1 MFIYIILFMLN
12 NSIVLGSGSPRRKQ
26 LLNELGFQLEIVSLD
41 IDESYPT
48 DLPSSFV
55 ALFVA
60 EKKMEALNILKTDN
74 QLLLTA
80 DTTVIFADTILGKP
94 IDENNAKEMLQ
105 LLSNQTHT
113 VNTGV
118 VISFE
123 GKTEKISCFT
133 EVQFNL
139 LSPNQIDFYI
149 ANFHPFDKA
158 GSYGIQDWFGLVGI
172 KSINGSY
179 TNVVGLPTDEC
190 FKAIQRIV
198 G

>member
-1 MFIYIILFMLN
+1 MVA

-26 LLNELGFQLEIVSLD
+26 LLTELGFQLEIVSLD
-41 IDESYPT
+41 IDESYPI
-48 DLPSSFV
+48 DLPFLDV

-60 EKKMEALNILKTDN
+60 TKKMDALKKLIANTE
-74 QLLLTA
+74 LLLTA
-80 DTTVIFADTILGKP
+80 DTTVVFSNQILGKP
-94 IDENNAKEMLQ
+94 TDEKNAKEMLE
-105 LLSNQTHT
+105 LLSGKKHI

-118 VISFE
+118 VLSFN
-123 GKTEKISCFT
+123 GKTEKLSCYT

-139 LSPNQIDFYI
+139 LSSEHIDYYI
-149 ANFHPFDKA
+149 SNYNPFDKA

-190 FKAIQRIV
+190 YQAIQRLIKD
-198 G
+198 

>member
-1 MFIYIILFMLN
+1 MLN

-48 DLPSSFV
+48 DLPSSSV